1 MIVSGTKWEEELK
14 RAGRSKYKALAQAIR
29 EGISSGQL
37 PAGHRLPPV
46 RELAHK
52 AGMTPGTVARA
63 YTLLTDEGRLTA
75 EVGRG
80 TFVAK
85 THLPPRTEVEPLIN
99 HPNDTIADFRSS
111 RVPDVGQGVSI
122 DQAFIRLGQ
131 THRRRHINYPTQQTD
146 LEARTATAGWLDQ
159 DRLGGV
165 VADDV
170 ILGNG
175 AQNCCL
181 LALQAVLRGNNPVI
195 LTEDLSYPGVRHAA
209 RLLRAQIVGLPIDEE
224 GIIPEAFEQ
233 AYRAH
238 GGQVLLTA
246 AEVHSPTTIQTSLA
260 RKQALAA
267 IARKLN
273 VTIIEDDCHTT
284 APTDIPSYRAML
296 PEHANVVSSIT
307 KSVSGALRFG
317 YVIAPSRE
325 AKVLRQVAQ
334 SSFYGV
340 AQPILDVCT
349 DLLTNGAAAEIRDK
363 VVVETTRRVRLAVNK
378 LGAWDVRW
386 REDAPF
392 VFLQMPVGWRASGF
406 AMACEK
412 KGILVKPADEFALPN
427 GMAPNAV
434 RLGLNTCVNEQL
446 FLGAMDN
453 MNALLSNPHSLVD
466 N

>member
-14 RAGRSKYKALAQAIR
+14 RAGRSKYKALARAIR
-29 EGISSGQL
+29 EGISSGQM
-37 PAGHRLPPV
+37 PAGHKLPPV
-46 RELAHK
+46 RDLAHK
-52 AGMTPGTVARA
+52 TGMTPGTVARA

-80 TFVAK
+80 TFVAR
-85 THLPPRTEVEPLIN
+85 THLPPRADVEPLIN
-99 HPNDTIADFRSS
+99 HPIDTNADFRSS
-111 RVPDVGQGVSI
+111 RVPDVGQGVLI
-122 DQAFIRLGQ
+122 DQAFVRLGQ
-131 THRRRHINYPTQQTD
+131 SHRRRHINYPTQETD
-146 LEARTATAGWLDQ
+146 LEARTATAAWLDQ

-165 VADDV
+165 TADDV

-195 LTEDLSYPGVRHAA
+195 LTEELSYPGVRHAA
-209 RLLRAQIVGLPIDEE
+209 RLLRAQVVGLPIDDE
-224 GIIPEAFEQ
+224 GIIPEVFEQ
-233 AYRAH
+233 AYRAN

-260 RKQALAA
+260 RKQVLAS
-267 IARKLN
+267 IARRLSI
-273 VTIIEDDCHTT
+273 TIIEDDCHTT
-284 APTDIPSYRAML
+284 APTDIPCYRTML
-296 PEHANVVSSIT
+296 PEQAYFVSSVT

-317 YVIAPSRE
+317 YVVAPSRQ

-340 AQPILDVCT
+340 AQPILDVCA
-349 DLLTNGAAAEIRDK
+349 DLLTSGAAVEVRDK
-363 VVVETTRRVRLAVNK
+363 VVVETRRRVRLAVNK

-392 VFLQMPVGWRASGF
+392 VFLQMPLGWRASSF

-412 KGILVKPADEFALPN
+412 KGILVKPADEFALPD
-427 GMAPNAV
+427 GLAPNAV
-434 RLGLNTCVNEQL
+434 RLGVNTCVNEDL
-446 FLGAMDN
+446 FLGAMDS
-453 MNALLSNPHSLVD
+453 MNEMLGNPHSLVD